1 VVLILEGRY
10 RIPGNFIPCLSADKG
25 KVYYSKQKQSPAA
38 KQKQSPAVNRP
49 TSPASRLRL
58 IPSPSMRQAHGKD

>member
-25 KVYYSKQKQSPAA
+25 KVYYSKQKQSPA
-38 KQKQSPAVNRP
+38 VNRP

>member
-25 KVYYSKQKQSPAA
+25 KVYYSKQKQSPAVLN
-38 KQKQSPAVNRP
+38 KP

-58 IPSPSMRQAHGKD
+58 IPSHSMRQAHGKD

>member
-25 KVYYSKQKQSPAA
+25 KVYYP

-49 TSPASRLRL
+49 TSPASD
-58 IPSPSMRQAHGKD
+58 SG